1 MPPNIFLTAATGYIG
16 GTVLDTLVKYH
27 PEYDITALLR
37 KVPEG
42 FSERYPNVKVVIG
55 NFDNAQL
62 ISDTAAQNEIIIHGG
77 KPKHIPSLEALI
89 AGLLRRSGPSYLIR
103 LAGTGIIA
111 DWQNGPYGE
120 LNPKIWSDIDD
131 IDTIT
136 SLPAGNQHRHADK
149 ILQIAASEHP
159 DQLKAA
165 IICPP
170 GIYGPGKGLGNTRSL
185 LLPEM
190 CENMLELGYPFYT
203 QSGGN
208 CRSWV
213 HIDDLMKIYLGLVEA
228 AVVGGGKAVWGKD
241 GYYFASSHEVSQLHL
256 AKRAGE
262 ILHTKGLIPT
272 DQPKQLSLR
281 TVREMRGGSSWEPMG
296 LYTWACNTRARSY
309 RSELLLVYEPN
320 APSVID
326 TLEDD
331 LLAAVEHVKQHG
343 PTYCPNLRL

>member
-1 MPPNIFLTAATGYIG
+1 MRKL
-16 GTVLDTLVKYH
+16 
-27 PEYDITALLR
+27 PEILL
-37 KVPEG
+37 
-42 FSERYPNVKVVIG
+42 IC
-55 NFDNAQL
+55 
-62 ISDTAAQNEIIIHGG
+62 ISDGG

-131 IDTIT
+131 IDDIDTIT
-136 SLPAGNQHRHADK
+136 SLPAGNQHRPADK

-241 GYYFASSHEVSQLHL
+241 VGLSSLL
-256 AKRAGE
+256 AITDSSPLNE
-262 ILHTKGLIPT
+262 ILGL
-272 DQPKQLSLR
+272 LFC
-281 TVREMRGGSSWEPMG
+281 E
-296 LYTWACNTRARSY
+296 
-309 RSELLLVYEPN
+309 
-320 APSVID
+320 
-326 TLEDD
+326 
-331 LLAAVEHVKQHG
+331 
-343 PTYCPNLRL
+343 